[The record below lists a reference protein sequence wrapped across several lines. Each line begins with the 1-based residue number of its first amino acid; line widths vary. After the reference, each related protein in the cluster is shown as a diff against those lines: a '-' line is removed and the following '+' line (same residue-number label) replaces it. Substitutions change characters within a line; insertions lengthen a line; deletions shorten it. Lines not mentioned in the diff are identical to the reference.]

1 MITRP
6 IGIQGGDIE
15 VLIPLAVIERT
26 GIVDAGERG
35 EATYRPRPSSGET
48 KRTGDALVAVTYAA
62 GVGVGTEVADAADE
76 IEPVGEEIDPF
87 GDEEELAGHI

>member
-6 IGIQGGDIE
+6 IGIQGSDIE

-35 EATYRPRPSSGET
+35 ETAYRPRPSSGET
-48 KRTGDALVAVTYAA
+48 
-62 GVGVGTEVADAADE
+62 
-76 IEPVGEEIDPF
+76 
-87 GDEEELAGHI
+87 